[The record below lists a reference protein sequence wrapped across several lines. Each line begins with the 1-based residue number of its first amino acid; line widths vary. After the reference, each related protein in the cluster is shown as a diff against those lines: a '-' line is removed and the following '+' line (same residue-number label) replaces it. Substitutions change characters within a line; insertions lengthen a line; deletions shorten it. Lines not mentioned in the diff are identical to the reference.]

1 MAEDNKEE
9 DINLNSQSPGFVTGR
24 GNTTEPWP
32 ENLTSTAAPSSQNF
46 TLPEGCVVLQFED
59 FIPWDNEDNL
69 ISAEFEQFFH
79 RVVTGW
85 VLPMI
90 FLIGGPTNVM
100 NMVVFYK
107 LGLKERINVCLFS
120 LSLADELYMIRNMLL
135 DGERIYTQFTT
146 GNRDGPLAQF
156 VINNNLIGF
165 VGFTWVSQIISAII
179 ASERCFCIVSPLHS
193 QTVLKTRTTAI
204 FIATCFIVVVGL
216 CFVVATRYRVM
227 CVYDPLSGAVTDA
240 VGSSEFY
247 FQHQKFID
255 YLDSVVYGVTIPG
268 AALVTVTLTTIVTAV
283 KLRQVV
289 AKRADMSSSKISARE
304 VAVTRM
310 LICNSILFIVCVF
323 PIFFFRL
330 ILFFVPELNSGRRY
344 HNTFLTVLW
353 VLDVVA
359 YINSSFNFFIYYK
372 MGSRY
377 RETFKE
383 LFCKRRCLR
392 NQTIGNSRE
401 QELHQPVPSITRT

>member
-1 MAEDNKEE
+1 MAEDNKEQ
-9 DINLNSQSPGFVTGR
+9 DINLNSHSPGFVTGR
-24 GNTTEPWP
+24 GNTTKPWP
-32 ENLTSTAAPSSQNF
+32 ENVTSTAAPSSQNF

-59 FIPWDNEDNL
+59 FIPWDNQDNL

-107 LGLKERINVCLFS
+107 LVAQS
-120 LSLADELYMIRNMLL
+120 YLSSRY
-135 DGERIYTQFTT
+135 
-146 GNRDGPLAQF
+146 GPLAQF
-156 VINNNLIGF
+156 VINNNLLGF

-227 CVYDPLSGAVTDA
+227 CVYDPISGAVTDA
-240 VGSSEFY
+240 IGSSEFY

-255 YLDSVVYGVTIPG
+255 YLDSVVYGITIPG

-304 VAVTRM
+304 VAITRM

-323 PIFFFRL
+323 PISFFRWVR
-330 ILFFVPELNSGRRY
+330 FFVPELNSGRRY
-344 HNTFLTVLW
+344 HNTYLTAFWL
-353 VLDVVA
+353 VA
-359 YINSSFNFFIYYK
+359 
-372 MGSRY
+372 
-377 RETFKE
+377 E
-383 LFCKRRCLR
+383 
-392 NQTIGNSRE
+392 
-401 QELHQPVPSITRT
+401 

>member
-1 MAEDNKEE
+1 M
-9 DINLNSQSPGFVTGR
+9 VR
-24 GNTTEPWP
+24 
-32 ENLTSTAAPSSQNF
+32 
-46 TLPEGCVVLQFED
+46 
-59 FIPWDNEDNL
+59 FI
-69 ISAEFEQFFH
+69 
-79 RVVTGW
+79 T
-85 VLPMI
+85 
-90 FLIGGPTNVM
+90 
-100 NMVVFYK
+100 
-107 LGLKERINVCLFS
+107 
-120 LSLADELYMIRNMLL
+120 
-135 DGERIYTQFTT
+135 
-146 GNRDGPLAQF
+146 
-156 VINNNLIGF
+156 NNNLIGF

-227 CVYDPLSGAVTDA
+227 CVYDPISGAVTDA

-289 AKRADMSSSKISARE
+289 AERADMSSCKISARE

-323 PIFFFRL
+323 PISFFRL
-330 ILFFVPELNSGRRY
+330 VLFFVPELNSGRRY
-344 HNTFLTVLW
+344 HNTFLTALN
-353 VLDVVA
+353 
-359 YINSSFNFFIYYK
+359 YIPIFVRIK
-372 MGSRY
+372 
-377 RETFKE
+377 
-383 LFCKRRCLR
+383 
-392 NQTIGNSRE
+392 
-401 QELHQPVPSITRT
+401 